1 MMKTLTV
8 EQYVDV
14 FTALLKK
21 RGVKLEAGFKMLK
34 AHYYEPGRLI
44 SAEKLAKAAGKNS
57 YSTGNEWYGSF
68 SKKVA
73 EWLNFEPAANESG
86 VLRWTYTLCDASDSQ
101 DENGHFQWFLKQEV
115 ANALENLGL
124 VQKRYYADSVTD
136 LEQKKEIILGL
147 TGKYRDR
154 YIKARIGQGQYRRWV
169 ISHWGCC
176 AVTGC
181 SNTDLLIASHIKPW
195 RDCEINEAIDPMNSL
210 LLIPNYDVL
219 FDRGFITFD
228 DSGIIILSPYFD
240 EQTAKEFSV
249 SQDAKL
255 SSVSYKNLPY
265 LAYHRAH
272 VFRSQK

>member
-136 LEQKKEIILGL
+136 LEQKK
-147 TGKYRDR
+147 K
-154 YIKARIGQGQYRRWV
+154 
-169 ISHWGCC
+169 
-176 AVTGC
+176 
-181 SNTDLLIASHIKPW
+181 
-195 RDCEINEAIDPMNSL
+195 
-210 LLIPNYDVL
+210 
-219 FDRGFITFD
+219 
-228 DSGIIILSPYFD
+228 
-240 EQTAKEFSV
+240 
-249 SQDAKL
+249 
-255 SSVSYKNLPY
+255 
-265 LAYHRAH
+265 
-272 VFRSQK
+272 